1 MDFRADC
8 ADKTDEQIV
17 PLVFDNAHYFG
28 CLMERYENK
37 LRRYVMRISNVDAEQ
52 AQDIL
57 QEVFLKAYRNLRGF
71 DTALKFS
78 SWIYRIAHNQ
88 AISAHRR
95 SQARPQT
102 ISLEVDDNFLEN
114 IASDFDTARQADLK
128 ILRQNI
134 TFILDKLPAK
144 YRDVL
149 ILKYFEQKDYHE
161 MSDILQKPIG
171 TVGTLLNRAKK
182 QFAQELTN
190 CSLDL

>member
-28 CLMERYENK
+28 CLMERYEKK
-37 LRRYVMRISNVDAEQ
+37 LLRYIMRLSAVDTDQ

-57 QEVFLKAYRNLRGF
+57 QEVFLKAYRHLAGF
-71 DTALKFS
+71 DTDLKFS
-78 SWIYRIAHNQ
+78 SWIYRITHNQ
-88 AISAHRR
+88 VVSAHRHN
-95 SQARPQT
+95 QARPQT

-114 IASDFDTARQADLK
+114 IASDFDVTKQMDLK

-134 TFILDKLPAK
+134 TNVLNKLPTK

-149 ILKYFEQKDYHE
+149 ILKYFEQKDYRE
-161 MSDILQKPIG
+161 ISDILQKPLG

-182 QFAQELTN
+182 QFLEIYE
-190 CSLDL
+190 